1 MPSLNALLA
10 AHRSLLVL
18 DAASARIHA
27 GWFGP
32 EAPPQWTA
40 GDDEANVA
48 LFRAVE
54 RLPAAALESAGA
66 FVFCEGPGSILGIR
80 TAAMAIRAWTLLS
93 PRPVYRYGSLAL
105 VAHAAERRD
114 LSVIADARRDTWH
127 CYDRTHGLR
136 RLAPGALPPEPA
148 TPEGFRAWTPL
159 PADAVTVPYDVP
171 RLFAATAD
179 ADLFAAT
186 DAADAFLHEEPN
198 YATWTPQIHRAP
210 GSARPGQA

>member
-18 DAASARIHA
+18 DAASTRIHV

-32 EAPPQWTA
+32 DTAPQWTS

-80 TAAMAIRAWTLLS
+80 TAAMAIRTWTLLA

-105 VAHAAERRD
+105 VAHGSERRD
-114 LSVIADARRDTWH
+114 LSVIADARRDSWH
-127 CYDRTHGLR
+127 CYDRNHGLR
-136 RLAPGALPPEPA
+136 RLAPAALPPAPA
-148 TPEGFRAWTPL
+148 TPAGFRAWSTL
-159 PADAVTVPYDVP
+159 PADAVTLPYDVP
-171 RLFAATAD
+171 QLFAATAET
-179 ADLFAAT
+179 DLFATTAS
-186 DAADAFLHEEPN
+186 ADAFLHEEPS

-210 GSARPGQA
+210 GAP

>member
-18 DAASARIHA
+18 DAASTRIHV

-32 EAPPQWTA
+32 DTAPQWTS

-80 TAAMAIRAWTLLS
+80 TAAMAIRTWTLLA

-105 VAHAAERRD
+105 VAHADDRPY

-127 CYDRTHGLR
+127 CFDRTRGLR
-136 RLAPGALPPEPA
+136 RLAPAALPPAPA
-148 TPEGFRAWTPL
+148 TPAGFRAWSAL
-159 PADAVTVPYDVP
+159 PADAFTVPYDVP
-171 RLFAATAD
+171 HLFATTAS

-186 DAADAFLHEEPN
+186 DAADAFLHEEPS

-210 GSARPGQA
+210 GAT